1 MRRYLRQGICM
12 GIAFICTMALLF
24 SAGSASAEDVASLA
38 QKTAALQ
45 AELDGLNQEMVAIS
59 DEIASN
65 EMKSKIMHSEIL
77 RSQDNLAAA
86 QGNEQKQYEDMK
98 TRIKFLYENGN
109 TSLLELLFSADS
121 MTDFLNKAD
130 FIENISDYDKDML
143 DKLSAVRKDI
153 AEQQETLQI
162 QQKVLEETQ
171 QELAVKKEELTQKA
185 NATSTDLEA
194 FNAKLK
200 QLQAAQA
207 PNTSGV
213 DDGRVSR
220 VGAVNMEADSMTLL
234 AAIIQCE
241 AYPEY
246 NNLLAVATVILN
258 RLEDPRFPN
267 DIRGVVYAEGQFEP
281 TWTGRLDKVIAEGPS
296 ALSIQVAQDA
306 INGARLASVMDC
318 YYFLGE
324 GTTPPP
330 GVNVG
335 GNVFFRSWQ

>member
-1 MRRYLRQGICM
+1 MREYLRRGICTSV
-12 GIAFICTMALLF
+12 AFICTITLLF
-24 SAGSASAEDVASLA
+24 SAGSASAEDAATLA
-38 QKTAALQ
+38 QKTATLQ

-59 DEIASN
+59 DEIATN

-77 RSQDNLAAA
+77 RSQDNLKLA
-86 QGNEQKQYEDMK
+86 QDNEQKQYDDMK

-153 AEQQETLQI
+153 TEQQETLQI

-171 QELAVKKEELTQKA
+171 QDLAVKKEELKQKA
-185 NATSTDLEA
+185 DATSTDLEA
-194 FNAKLK
+194 FNAQLK

-207 PNTSGV
+207 PNTAGV
-213 DDGRVSR
+213 DDGRVSS
-220 VGAVNMEADSMTLL
+220 VGAVNIQADSMTLL

-241 AYPEY
+241 AYPQY

-267 DIRGVVYAEGQFEP
+267 DINGVVYAEGQFEP
-281 TWTGRLDKVIAEGPS
+281 TWTGRLDKVIAEGPT

-306 INGARLASVMDC
+306 VNGARLASVMDC

-335 GNVFFRSWQ
+335 GNVFFRSW